1 MAGGRSDLHPA
12 GRASRLR
19 ITHDKVGD
27 RIENAL
33 GASDTQ
39 CFVIE
44 VATRAC
50 AAFSALEAL
59 KNRTFTSWNSK
70 LKSQRPS
77 HISYPT
83 AIN

>member
-44 VATRAC
+44 VAVGINP
-50 AAFSALEAL
+50 F
-59 KNRTFTSWNSK
+59 
-70 LKSQRPS
+70 
-77 HISYPT
+77 
-83 AIN
+83 AIAIC